1 MQINLAAVVFLAGAT
16 ASPMPQAGAPV
27 CTTERSYKDLKQ
39 GKPYDAAPEIAGGY
53 RCTSIKTDSCSL
65 TSSASHTVWSTSDTK
80 GISSSVNCPKGGM
93 TCGLRVTP
101 KMIKI
106 TGKTATYQQGFNCVN
121 HEKKWEDFE
130 VVAPYEEGK
139 GESKDLRTVMNFEA
153 CLEECKGDACKAAT
167 EAGLQ
172 KCP

>member
-1 MQINLAAVVFLAGAT
+1 MPHQI
-16 ASPMPQAGAPV
+16 SQAPFADNH
-27 CTTERSYKDLKQ
+27 R
-39 GKPYDAAPEIAGGY
+39 
-53 RCTSIKTDSCSL
+53 
-65 TSSASHTVWSTSDTK
+65 WSTSDTK